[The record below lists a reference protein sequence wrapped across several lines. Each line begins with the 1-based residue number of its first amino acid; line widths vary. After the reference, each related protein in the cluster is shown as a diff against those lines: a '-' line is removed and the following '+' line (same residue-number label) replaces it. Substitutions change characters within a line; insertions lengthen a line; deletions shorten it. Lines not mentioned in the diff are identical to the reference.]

1 MKKWIPA
8 AGSVLLTL
16 LAVVIAVVVSLHL
29 WDYYMEAPWTRDGHV
44 HADIIQVAPDVSCLL
59 YTSPSPRD

>member
-29 WDYYMEAPWTRDGHV
+29 WDYYMEAPGPAT
-44 HADIIQVAPDVSCLL
+44 ATCTP
-59 YTSPSPRD
+59 TSFRSHRMFPGW